1 MKFNGDCFDIKK
13 NKKKNKKKDKG
24 TNVNDEC
31 GSFTPIK
38 YFYF

>member
-1 MKFNGDCFDIKK
+1 MKFSGDCFDIKK
-13 NKKKNKKKDKG
+13 KKTNKQKG
-24 TNVNDEC
+24 TNVNDQC

>member
-13 NKKKNKKKDKG
+13 KKKKKKEKG
-24 TNVNDEC
+24 TNINDQC

-38 YFYF
+38 YFYI

>member
-13 NKKKNKKKDKG
+13 KKKKKKKKG
-24 TNVNDEC
+24 TTVNDQC